1 MKQKRGEKI
10 PPPTEINFW
19 LWSWLLHEL
28 LMTFSRAMSGVSHI
42 SVTLFCPLVTVG
54 HVTTQ
59 RRYLSDDIFSSFY
72 VKLLANRQ
80 INRQTPDI
88 TSPLWEGSN
97 NKGQCTDYYDIIL
110 WHTNNKGKIK
120 PNIWVVWYSKDRP
133 VARVHW
139 MACHSRWRG

>member
-1 MKQKRGEKI
+1 
-10 PPPTEINFW
+10 
-19 LWSWLLHEL
+19 
-28 LMTFSRAMSGVSHI
+28 MTFSRAMSGVSHI

-110 WHTNNKGKIK
+110 
-120 PNIWVVWYSKDRP
+120 
-133 VARVHW
+133 
-139 MACHSRWRG
+139 